1 MEPPPWLTVRVACVA
16 LHDATTNPLMIT
28 QQGRGK
34 AALLV
39 VGMLAVIAFVT
50 LRPAEQ
56 LVVLP
61 AFCVFC
67 GPLGGVDFLLNTALF
82 IPLGL
87 GLRLLTGRWSTAVVI
102 GALTTL
108 VIESLQWRFIPGRD
122 ASLGDLI
129 ANTLGTMIGAWLAM
143 AVPRVLNGSSDLARR
158 LNPVFAIFTS
168 VLIVISAVLL
178 KPMNPVGAQYVQWTP
193 PRPDMDVFPGRLVL
207 VQVNS
212 RLVRPDEPL
221 PSQWTYDSLTMA
233 MSVRAVVRK
242 PVPRS
247 NRQAII
253 VRIANEVFEGFMLAQ
268 RGDAVVFRSTIGAV
282 RLRLRPLLVGL
293 DGAFKAPSAN
303 DSEKASPVLMLL
315 ASSNPRA
322 MSLSVEQN
330 GSTQRVTLK
339 RSVGLGWALVL
350 PWDIALTPR
359 WWPVNAIWLGALVF
373 PVAFLTMRS
382 GHRDRVVPN
391 PRYSFALTGL
401 LAVLVVAPALMGLSA
416 LNAGEWLG
424 VVTGL
429 AAGVLVERWTSSPMS
444 HVVGAV
450 HSQP

>member
-1 MEPPPWLTVRVACVA
+1 
-16 LHDATTNPLMIT
+16 MIT

-56 LVVLP
+56 LVMLP

-87 GLRLLTGRWSTAVVI
+87 GLRLLTGRWITAVVI

-108 VIESLQWRFIPGRD
+108 VIESLQWRFVAGRD

-143 AVPRVLNGSSDLARR
+143 SAPRALNASSRTARR
-158 LNPVFAIFTS
+158 LNPVFA
-168 VLIVISAVLL
+168 VLASAVFALTALLL

-193 PRPDMDVFPGRLVL
+193 PRPDMDLFRGGLAA

-247 NRQAII
+247 SRQAII
-253 VRIANEVFEGFMLAQ
+253 VRIANEEFEGFMLAQ
-268 RGDAVVFRSTIGAV
+268 RGDAVVFRSTIAAV
-282 RLRLRPLLVGL
+282 RLRLRPPLVGL
-293 DGAFKAPSAN
+293 DGAFEAPAAS
-303 DSEKASPVLMLL
+303 DLDRASPVLMLL

-322 MSLSVEQN
+322 MGVTVEQS
-330 GSTQRVTLK
+330 GSTQSVTLR

-350 PWDIALTPR
+350 PWDIALGPR
-359 WWPVNAIWLGALVF
+359 WWPANALWLGALVF
-373 PVAFLTMRS
+373 PVAFLTMRC
-382 GHRDRVVPN
+382 GNRNPVVSD
-391 PRYSFALTGL
+391 PRYFLP
-401 LAVLVVAPALMGLSA
+401 LAGVLSVLVVVPALVGLST
-416 LNAGEWLG
+416 LSAGEWLG

-429 AAGVLVERWTSSPMS
+429 CSGVLLERRNPRALSP
-444 HVVGAV
+444 VVGPD
-450 HSQP
+450 QIKP